1 MHYQNPPFTESLDT
15 QPVFTSMDPLSII
28 ASVIAIIGGITA
40 TYKTIDKVAN
50 LPKAFEE
57 VKRNLPILE
66 GIFFG
71 MKGRLGKRNLLHE
84 QSQAILNSLKPCEDK
99 VKELRRI
106 INVVKTEFEADQHA
120 RDWARVRY
128 AYHKALGK
136 DKTLR
141 VESLMK
147 DIFKGVEKL
156 AQVQVFEL
164 LTQDDLKAIENALM
178 KLENVEPSL
187 EVSELD
193 SMGNNYASQS
203 VAANGT
209 GHQYNTQ
216 GGAVFNGSNN
226 INAPGGGSYTFNM
239 AKT

>member
-1 MHYQNPPFTESLDT
+1 
-15 QPVFTSMDPLSII
+15 MDPLSII
-28 ASVIAIIGGITA
+28 ASMISIIGDIT
-40 TYKTIDKVAN
+40 TKYKTIDNTAN

-57 VKRNLPILE
+57 VKRSLPIVE

-71 MKGRLGKRNLLHE
+71 MKERLRKRNLLDE
-84 QSQAILNSLKPCEDK
+84 QSQAILNGIKPCEDK
-99 VKELRRI
+99 IKELKSVI
-106 INVVKTEFEADQHA
+106 DVVKTEFEADQHA
-120 RDWARVRY
+120 GEWARVRH
-128 AYHKALGK
+128 AYYKALGRVK
-136 DKTLR
+136 ALG

-147 DIFKGVEKL
+147 DILKGLKKL

-164 LTQDDLKAIENALM
+164 VTQDDLKAIENALE
-178 KLENVEPSL
+178 KLESVESSL

-193 SMGNNYASQS
+193 STGNNYASQS

-226 INAPGGGSYTFNM
+226 INAPGGGSYHFNM
-239 AKT
+239 GKA